1 MNYYIY
7 WCLTQPNI
15 IYTFRCWLLIFPSHQ
30 QMIRLIFI
38 SLQFS
43 VKFPRSHVS
52 ESSSSSGSRC
62 GFLRFVGNKKWSRW
76 SDQFY
81 VYVDI
86 VVDVEKNHLFQ
97 GCVGV
102 TTVLNRGG
110 NHHLYPEEKTLISSY
125 LVLARRACV
134 LRALGLLLADG
145 APTVGGGKTF
155 WAVSRIFLRKQ
166 L

>member
-1 MNYYIY
+1 MSKWVHEIVVSRIILIIIIIIIFNYIS

-30 QMIRLIFI
+30 HIKMIKLRFLSF
-38 SLQFS
+38 QFS

-62 GFLRFVGNKKWSRW
+62 GLRFVGNKKWSRW

-86 VVDVEKNHLFQ
+86 VVDVELDVNVDVVSQRMFEKSHLFQ

-102 TTVLNRGG
+102 TAVLNRGG
-110 NHHLYPEEKTLISSY
+110 NQHLYPVEKTLISFTY
-125 LVLARRACV
+125 C
-134 LRALGLLLADG
+134 
-145 APTVGGGKTF
+145 
-155 WAVSRIFLRKQ
+155 
-166 L
+166 

>member
-1 MNYYIY
+1 MYDPIESK
-7 WCLTQPNI
+7 NI
-15 IYTFRCWLLIFPSHQ
+15 FLIQLKCSS
-30 QMIRLIFI
+30 RYARIFI

-76 SDQFY
+76 SNQFY

-86 VVDVEKNHLFQ
+86 VVDVELDVNVDVVSQRMFENSHLFQ

-102 TTVLNRGG
+102 TAILNRGG
-110 NHHLYPEEKTLISSY
+110 ITLVKPTSLSWRKNTNFFY
-125 LVLARRACV
+125 
-134 LRALGLLLADG
+134 LLL
-145 APTVGGGKTF
+145 KH
-155 WAVSRIFLRKQ
+155 
-166 L
+166 